1 MEKMLE
7 TSLQQLTLEQ
17 KMRRE
22 AEGKCSVLEEKVK
35 KLEIQLSQ
43 NEENFGRGL
52 NKKDEKIINLEATT
66 EFLQRAL
73 VEKDEELGRKE
84 GIIKKLR
91 SRIDIYK
98 REHGGLGLDTVN
110 NFEKRLSELIAEG
123 KSKDESLTKT
133 FPRTPGTADTPG
145 LDAIEITPLER
156 YCEAEAEASPQMDLV
171 TEIKIEPKADDE
183 NNEEE
188 EEEEIVIEGSA
199 EVETQ
204 LTEDNW
210 AVMETEDQDVLEHKT
225 EEEEEEDEIKTEPG
239 EGERAGREKHIKHKT
254 HCKVCDSVFP
264 NKHSLVQHEKE
275 SGHFLKFSCQHCDKR
290 FRQKIQVKRHE
301 AQVHSEEMPY
311 QCNRCDRKFKSEFS
325 WRRHQ
330 DNDEIHK
337 RLENYTPFLTCSVC
351 GKQFERRRKWCLDQ
365 HMLTHEPDNKFPC
378 DICFKYFRTNN
389 YLNTHKKA
397 CSGIKQEECAFCGK
411 RFSKKTVLINHERL
425 HTGERPY
432 HCRLCDERFRTH
444 HNYSLHGKNVHG
456 ALTAS
461 QFNLMQNEAETE
473 KTSQPP
479 GTIVIHRNT

>member
-1 MEKMLE
+1 ME
-7 TSLQQLTLEQ
+7 TSLQQLKLEQ

-22 AEGKCSVLEEKVK
+22 TEAKCSVLEEKVK

-52 NKKDEKIINLEATT
+52 NKKEEKIINLEATT

-84 GIIKKLR
+84 GIIKRLR
-91 SRIDIYK
+91 SRLDIYK
-98 REHGGLGLDTVN
+98 KEHGGFGLDTVN

-123 KSKDESLTKT
+123 KSKEAGEGASFSKT
-133 FPRTPGTADTPG
+133 PCARLNP
-145 LDAIEITPLER
+145 IEITPLER
-156 YCEAEAEASPQMDLV
+156 YCESETTTQSDLV
-171 TEIKIEPKADDE
+171 TDIKIELKADD
-183 NNEEE
+183 
-188 EEEEIVIEGSA
+188 EIVIEGSA
-199 EVETQ
+199 EVESQ
-204 LTEDNW
+204 MEEDRW
-210 AVMETEDQDVLEHKT
+210 EDQDPLEDNPEK
-225 EEEEEEDEIKTEPG
+225 EEEEDEIKTEPS
-239 EGERAGREKHIKHKT
+239 EGESGRVKVKNIKHKT
-254 HCKVCDSVFP
+254 HCKVCDSVFA
-264 NKHSLVQHEKE
+264 NKQSLVQHEKQ

-397 CSGIKQEECAFCGK
+397 CSGVKQEECAFCGK

-425 HTGERPY
+425 HTGEKPY
-432 HCRLCDERFRTH
+432 HCRLCEERFRTH

-461 QFNLMQNEAETE
+461 HFNLMQNEAEIE
-473 KTSQPP
+473 KTSPP
-479 GTIVIHRNT
+479 TMS

>member
-7 TSLQQLTLEQ
+7 TSLQQLKLEQ

-22 AEGKCSVLEEKVK
+22 AEGKCLVLEDKVK
-35 KLEIQLSQ
+35 TLEIQLSE

-91 SRIDIYK
+91 SRIDIFK
-98 REHGGLGLDTVN
+98 REQGGIGLDTVN
-110 NFEKRLSELIAEG
+110 SFEKRLSELIAEG
-123 KSKDESLTKT
+123 KSKDDGEEESFTKLST
-133 FPRTPGTADTPG
+133 FKRKEEIPSTRPI
-145 LDAIEITPLER
+145 AIEITPLER
-156 YCEAEAEASPQMDLV
+156 FCETEIDSNQIGLV
-171 TEIKIEPKADDE
+171 TDIKIEVNDDE
-183 NNEEE
+183 EDESLTKLVRADEENT
-188 EEEEIVIEGSA
+188 EEIVIEGSA

-204 LTEDNW
+204 LDEDSW
-210 AVMETEDQDVLEHKT
+210 EVMESEDQDPLENSP
-225 EEEEEEDEIKTEPG
+225 EQVKTEPR
-239 EGERAGREKHIKHKT
+239 EGESRRVKNIKHKT

-264 NKHSLVQHEKE
+264 NKLSLMKHEKE
-275 SGHFLKFSCQHCDKR
+275 SGHFLKFSCPHCEKR
-290 FRQKIQVKRHE
+290 FRQKIQLKRHE

-337 RLENYTPFLTCSVC
+337 RLENYTPFLQCPVC

-365 HMLTHEPDNKFPC
+365 HLLTHEPENKFPC

-425 HTGERPY
+425 HTGEKPY
-432 HCRLCDERFRTH
+432 HCRLCGERFRTH
-444 HNYSLHGKNVHG
+444 HNYSLHGKNAHG

-461 QFNLMQNEAETE
+461 QFNLMQNQAETT
-473 KTSQPP
+473 KISQQSKS
-479 GTIVIHRNT
+479 

>member
-1 MEKMLE
+1 MLKMQVVAKKMEKMLE

-17 KMRRE
+17 KLRRE

-52 NKKDEKIINLEATT
+52 NKKEEKIINLEATT
-66 EFLQRAL
+66 ELLQRAL
-73 VEKDEELGRKE
+73 VEKDEEVGRKE
-84 GIIKKLR
+84 AIIKKLR
-91 SRIDIYK
+91 SKIDIYN
-98 REHGGLGLDTVN
+98 REHGSFGLDTVN

-123 KSKDESLTKT
+123 KSKDAGEDSKKNKKNAE
-133 FPRTPGTADTPG
+133 TPCSR

-156 YCEAEAEASPQMDLV
+156 NCEAERSLQTDLI
-171 TEIKIEPKADDE
+171 TDIKIEVNAEDE
-183 NNEEE
+183 NNEETE
-188 EEEEIVIEGSA
+188 EFVIEGRA

-204 LTEDNW
+204 LEEDSW
-210 AVMETEDQDVLEHKT
+210 EVMESEDQDPLDNNPSQ
-225 EEEEEEDEIKTEPG
+225 EEEEEDEIKTEPS
-239 EGERAGREKHIKHKT
+239 EGERDRLKHIKHKT
-254 HCKVCDSVFP
+254 HCKVCDSVFA
-264 NKHSLVQHEKE
+264 NKQSLVQHERE
-275 SGHFLKFSCQHCDKR
+275 SGHFLRFSCQHCDKR

-330 DNDEIHK
+330 DNDEIHR
-337 RLENYTPFLTCSVC
+337 RLENYTPFLTCPVC

-378 DICFKYFRTNN
+378 PICFKYFRTNN

-397 CSGIKQEECAFCGK
+397 CSGIKHEECAFCGK
-411 RFSKKTVLINHERL
+411 RFSKKTVRINHERL
-425 HTGERPY
+425 HTGEKPY
-432 HCRLCDERFRTH
+432 HCRLCEESFRTH
-444 HNYSLHGKNVHG
+444 HNYSLHGKNAHG

-461 QFNLMQNEAETE
+461 HFNLMQNEAEKV
-473 KTSQPP
+473 KTSQASKS
-479 GTIVIHRNT
+479 

>member
-7 TSLQQLTLEQ
+7 TSLQQLKLEQ
-17 KMRRE
+17 KLRRE

-52 NKKDEKIINLEATT
+52 NKKEEKIINLEATT

-91 SRIDIYK
+91 SRLDIYK
-98 REHGGLGLDTVN
+98 KEHGGFGLDTVN

-123 KSKDESLTKT
+123 KSKEAGEGARLN
-133 FPRTPGTADTPG
+133 P
-145 LDAIEITPLER
+145 IEITPLER
-156 YCEAEAEASPQMDLV
+156 YCESETTTESDLV
-171 TEIKIEPKADDE
+171 TDIKIELKADDE
-183 NNEEE
+183 NN
-188 EEEEIVIEGSA
+188 EEEIVIEGSA
-199 EVETQ
+199 EVESQ
-204 LTEDNW
+204 MEEDSW
-210 AVMETEDQDVLEHKT
+210 EDQDPLEDNPEK
-225 EEEEEEDEIKTEPG
+225 EEEEEEIKTEPS
-239 EGERAGREKHIKHKT
+239 EGESGGVKHIKHKT
-254 HCKVCDSVFP
+254 HCKVCDSVFA
-264 NKHSLVQHEKE
+264 NKQSLVQHEKQ

-365 HMLTHEPDNKFPC
+365 HMLTHEPENKFPC
-378 DICFKYFRTNN
+378 DICNKYFRTNN

-397 CSGIKQEECAFCGK
+397 CSGVKQEECAFCGK

-432 HCRLCDERFRTH
+432 HCRLCEERFRTH

-461 QFNLMQNEAETE
+461 HFN
-473 KTSQPP
+473 
-479 GTIVIHRNT
+479 